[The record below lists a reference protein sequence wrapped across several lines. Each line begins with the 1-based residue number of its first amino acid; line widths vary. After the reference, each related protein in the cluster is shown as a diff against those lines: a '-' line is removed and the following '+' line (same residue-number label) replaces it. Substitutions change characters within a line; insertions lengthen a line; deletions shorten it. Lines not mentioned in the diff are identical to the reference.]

1 MPNPIIICITFLGF
15 SLDLHRHF
23 LRVIYKL
30 NFRLGRRTSGC
41 DIPLP
46 LLLLI
51 PVDDVVA
58 AVGLPA
64 PLPTSPR
71 EGLRADLPCGA
82 YGKEHH
88 VAAGRGEEQRLRY
101 AASPA
106 SSEEEEMR

>member
-1 MPNPIIICITFLGF
+1 MESSGERGGKRKNEEESSGMDFIGAG
-15 SLDLHRHF
+15 
-23 LRVIYKL
+23 
-30 NFRLGRRTSGC
+30 RLGRRTSGC

-88 VAAGRGEEQRLRY
+88 AAAGRGEEQRLLY

>member
-1 MPNPIIICITFLGF
+1 MSDSIIICITSLGF
-15 SLDLHRHF
+15 SLDLHQHF
-23 LRVIYKL
+23 LRVIYNL

-88 VAAGRGEEQRLRY
+88 AAAGRGEEQRLLY
-101 AASPA
+101 ACYMAST
-106 SSEEEEMR
+106 SR